1 MILNGERPV
10 CVQLP
15 EVPFLHRAVMIDNKA
30 EIHDIR
36 VGFIELFSERVQ
48 KTGEQVVVAVD
59 EQHILAARAL
69 DPGVPRVAEA
79 AVLFVDYDGFLRRF
93 GGKPVAQR
101 TALAVGRAVVHEQD
115 LKVVSALIQNRAETG
130 SKIVFDVINGN
141 NEAESHHSA
150 SLSHRRKRTR

>member
-1 MILNGERPV
+1 MFPNGERPV
-10 CVQLP
+10 CVQFP
-15 EVPFLHRAVMIDNKA
+15 EVPILHRAVMIDDKA
-30 EIHDIR
+30 EIHDIGA
-36 VGFIELFSERVQ
+36 GFIELFSERIQ
-48 KTGEQVVVAVD
+48 KAGEQIVVAVD
-59 EQHILAARAL
+59 EEHILSARAF

-93 GGKPVAQR
+93 GGQPVAQR
-101 TALAVGRAVVHEQD
+101 AALAVGRAVVHEQD
-115 LKVVSALIQNRAETG
+115 LEIVSALIQNRAETG